1 MRLGPK
7 ALVGLGLGLALTR
20 NKGGVVGPYPAPP
33 GYRWVG
39 VVSDGIPVVS
49 DGVRV
54 VTLVGV

>member
-1 MRLGPK
+1 M
-7 ALVGLGLGLALTR
+7 ALSFGLGLPPALTR

-39 VVSDGIPVVS
+39 VVSDGVPVVS
-49 DGVRV
+49 DGARV